1 MNEQTRRY
9 LDEEWL
15 EEQATKAVEDE
26 RNRRNEQ
33 RPVPDARRQAQKE
46 WGRAMA
52 KYHRSRGKADKPQ

>member
-15 EEQATKAVEDE
+15 DEQETKAVEAE
-26 RNRRNEQ
+26 RNRKNEQ

-46 WGRAMA
+46 WGRAIA
-52 KYHRSRGKADKPQ
+52 KFQRNRNKSDKQ